1 MKHIYTR
8 ALTNGLLLAAIVG
21 WGLCADAPAADAR
34 GKVVIDIEDVA
45 RFYKVYDAANG
56 HPTAEALQQY
66 IDQGSEGLQYFAR
79 TRKTTGVRIAEEISK
94 HPELYE
100 NARNCMDVLPAVR
113 SRLVTVFSKL
123 KKLYPEA
130 NLKPVTVLIG
140 RGRPVAVADA
150 EGGVQ
155 LALEGLCQE
164 KPWMNPNREDRFVHI
179 IAHEYAHVQQ
189 NIAFDNDPHPTVL
202 GGSLME
208 GAAEFSAEMTSGA
221 VANYEQAGETKGHEK
236 EIESAFVKDEDS
248 YDLSKWL
255 YNSTPDKP
263 GDIGYW
269 VGYRICKAYYQHA
282 RDKKQAFSDILGITD
297 PKAFLAKSGWSPGI
311 VLH

>member
-1 MKHIYTR
+1 
-8 ALTNGLLLAAIVG
+8 
-21 WGLCADAPAADAR
+21 
-34 GKVVIDIEDVA
+34 
-45 RFYKVYDAANG
+45 
-56 HPTAEALQQY
+56 
-66 IDQGSEGLQYFAR
+66 
-79 TRKTTGVRIAEEISK
+79 
-94 HPELYE
+94 
-100 NARNCMDVLPAVR
+100 
-113 SRLVTVFSKL
+113 
-123 KKLYPEA
+123 
-130 NLKPVTVLIG
+130 
-140 RGRPVAVADA
+140 
-150 EGGVQ
+150 
-155 LALEGLCQE
+155 
-164 KPWMNPNREDRFVHI
+164 
-179 IAHEYAHVQQ
+179 
-189 NIAFDNDPHPTVL
+189 
-202 GGSLME
+202 ME